1 MKKLFNKICL
11 VVVSILS
18 FGLLT
23 GCQPEIAV
31 KPFSVSFKEFGPG
44 YVTLMATVPAPTTVA
59 YIVSEKQMDYL
70 TETMLNM
77 SGKKTIFYSDGEQQI
92 LDYELKENTQYYVYL
107 VALLGESQFSQLY
120 KFEFETGT
128 FTFNELATVVGVLP
142 DGFKM
147 HLEMPASVLAG
158 EAGKAG
164 STAIRYSHCSLMMY
178 NMRRESSDDY
188 EFLLWNGGNSIR
200 ESKTLTYNDLNNIGQ
215 VGYDAN
221 EDGVT
226 DENDLGMLWDPIAPG
241 EPVVFIAAEFEW
253 MKEPWYDLSDEEQDK
268 YSESN
273 HVVNGFYYP
282 AGWQP
287 GYYLPCLDSAKY
299 WGNYAATKAMTKGAG
314 VIKDL
319 DKSSPVDYAWTG
331 AFQRKIFRTRMP
343 DILDATFKVEIEDL
357 RSVDATVRIVPDE
370 KVYRY
375 LFTIL
380 DEASYKYLLEL
391 IDNREEYLQWAVTSY
406 FAMMNFGA
414 VEVVA
419 GTNETSAPIAEIA
432 LSDFFYTVPSDTK
445 YHVLVTGMDG
455 EIGSPQ
461 CFYHQTF
468 STPAKTKDYG
478 PDIEVTALPDEAEPY
493 TAVFHVKCNATADN
507 PLVSCYYGA
516 NYYKD
521 WVLEVNSGSTYETLG
536 QTVAFT
542 EDEIE
547 KICSPEGYKMYIP
560 SIDGAKTRLVV
571 VGWND
576 ENISNGVD
584 TYEDVLAHPAV
595 ADCITPY
602 AVAEDLSLNPLLD
615 AMESNNHQPLLNGD
629 WTLTATVINGDVRE
643 VQKSRVRIKNA
654 LVEGEDYPS
663 TLPDSV
669 LTIYKETTKWT
680 DTQIRGYFDEFKTLA
695 ENYNQDRLR
704 NQNKLLLEGWLDND
718 SYGRL
723 SVMTP
728 WDIFISRD
736 VSTVDVES
744 MFTEYGPKLFI
755 KINKDM
761 NGKDSLAVTANK
773 YYASP
778 VANWNVPF
786 YLAGYADIEN
796 YNTMFYWGTETEFQ
810 APLEFPVEL
819 SEDLNTLTIKG
830 YMAKGEKYYP
840 NLVGEDS
847 NTLYGTQYILEKPIV
862 SDVVLTRGWTD
873 DVESAPATKS
883 ASWGVKANPVSPVG
897 KPELVKYSQRTVF
910 EKAEPRR
917 VQKIDYNFVSYE
929 QLQKNLDKYRTNR

>member
-1 MKKLFNKICL
+1 MKNLFSKIVC
-11 VVVSILS
+11 VVASVVFL
-18 FGLLT
+18 GLLT
-23 GCQPEIAV
+23 GCNPKLEV
-31 KPFSVSFKEFGPG
+31 KQFSVSFKEAGPG
-44 YVTLMATVPAPTTVA
+44 YVTLMATVPSPTTVA

-70 TETMLNM
+70 TETLLNM
-77 SGKKTIFYSDGEQQI
+77 SGEKTIFYSDGEQQI

-107 VALLGESQFSQLY
+107 VALLSESEYSQMY

-128 FTFNELATVVGVLP
+128 FTFNELATVLGVLP

-158 EAGKAG
+158 EHGKPG

-178 NMRRESSDDY
+178 NLRKESSDDY

-200 ESKTLTYNDLNNIGQ
+200 ESKTLTYSDLTNKGQ

-226 DENDLGMLWDPIAPG
+226 DENDIGMLWDPIAPG
-241 EPVVFIAAEFEW
+241 EPVVFLAAEFEW
-253 MKEPWYDLSDEEQDK
+253 MKEPWYDLSDEEKDK
-268 YSESN
+268 YKDEN
-273 HVVNGFYYP
+273 HTIKGFFYP
-282 AGWQP
+282 AGWDP

-299 WGNYAATKAMTKGAG
+299 WGNYASSKAMTKGAG
-314 VIKDL
+314 IIKDI

-331 AFQRKIFRTRMP
+331 AFQRKIFHTRKP
-343 DILDATFKVEIEDL
+343 DILDASFKVEIEDL
-357 RSVDATVRIVPDE
+357 KSVDATVRIVPDE
-370 KVYRY
+370 KIYRY

-380 DEASYKYLLEL
+380 DDASYNYLLEL

-414 VEVVA
+414 LEVVA

-432 LSDFFYTVPSDTK
+432 LSDFFYNVPSDTK
-445 YHVLVTGMDG
+445 YHVLATGMDG

-461 CFYHQTF
+461 CFYHHTF

-478 PDIEVTALPDEAEPY
+478 PDITVTALPDKASPY
-493 TAVFHVKCNATADN
+493 TAVFNVKCNATESN

-521 WVLEVNSGSTYETLG
+521 WVIDVNRGSSYETLG
-536 QTVAFT
+536 QTVPFT
-542 EDEIE
+542 ADEIE
-547 KICSPEGYKMYIP
+547 KICSPEGYDMYIP

-595 ADCITPY
+595 DDCVTPY
-602 AVAEDLSLNPLLD
+602 AEAEDLSLNPLLD
-615 AMESNNHQPLLNGD
+615 PMESNNNVPLLNGD
-629 WTLTATVINGDVRE
+629 WTLSATVINNGVKE
-643 VQKSRVRIKNA
+643 LQKSRVTIKNA
-654 LVEGEDYPS
+654 LVEGVDYPS

-680 DTQIRGYFDEFKTLA
+680 DAQIRGYFNEFKTLA
-695 ENYNQDRLR
+695 ENYNEKRLR

-728 WDIFISRD
+728 WEMFISRE

-744 MFTEYGPKLFI
+744 MFTEFGPKVYI

-761 NGKDSLAVTANK
+761 NGRDSLAVTANR

-778 VANWNVPF
+778 VANWSVPF

-819 SEDLNTLTIKG
+819 SADKDTLKIKG
-830 YMAKGEKYYP
+830 YTANGEKYYP
-840 NLVGEDS
+840 NIVGAEE
-847 NTLYGTQYILEKPIV
+847 TLYGTQYILEKPIV
-862 SDVVLTRGWTD
+862 SDVVLTRGWTGD
-873 DVESAPATKS
+873 DEPAVSTKS
-883 ASWGVKANPVSPVG
+883 ASWGMKANPVSPVG
-897 KPELVKYSQRTVF
+897 KPKLVKYSQRTRF
-910 EKAEPRR
+910 DQAEPRR

-929 QLQKNLDKYRTNR
+929 QIQKNLDKYRINR